1 MGQNQ
6 NQNTAPVKIENAAQ
20 LRSAYPDMINQI
32 VDEAIQNERD
42 RLKAIDEIANG
53 IPDDVLKKAKY
64 DEPLSAADLALAQM
78 KANNAAGVQT
88 MTNVVDDLTKSGSGE
103 VGAVPNVGN
112 DAGAQ
117 TPEQKEA
124 KVRGFAN
131 ALKGDKRRKEK

>member
-53 IPDDVLKKAKY
+53 IPDDVLKRQSMTSRFP
-64 DEPLSAADLALAQM
+64 PLILHWH
-78 KANNAAGVQT
+78 
-88 MTNVVDDLTKSGSGE
+88 
-103 VGAVPNVGN
+103 
-112 DAGAQ
+112 
-117 TPEQKEA
+117 
-124 KVRGFAN
+124 R
-131 ALKGDKRRKEK
+131 